1 MARNADCAVLTPAV
15 RTIYGN
21 HMPRVSKTT
30 IYLDD
35 ADYRRLK
42 QLARAARRPAA
53 ALVREAVAD
62 YVRRHAPARRP
73 RSLAAGRSGH
83 PDLGERSEELL
94 EGLGRE

>member
-1 MARNADCAVLTPAV
+1 MAP
-15 RTIYGN
+15 
-21 HMPRVSKTT
+21 PSKTT
-30 IYLDD
+30 IYLDG
-35 ADYRRLK
+35 ANYRRLK

-53 ALVREAVAD
+53 ALVREAVAE